1 MADLWSELK
10 RVKAA
15 MKSATSTD
23 PAKPLE
29 ESKPVAPA
37 PSAAG
42 RPALRP
48 NVARSTTGAGTTA
61 RSAVASP
68 DKPARQVQIVKREA
82 TDVVVTRT
90 RAPAAPAS
98 ASIPTRVVRAPMPDM
113 PVATRPVGK
122 KFHSLAKGQLTR
134 KMLFKTPAAWLARGA
149 ETQLVS
155 ATNRGSGG
163 VDVVI
168 GIDFGTSYTKAAVG
182 LMDKIFPV
190 TWEGVSSIS
199 PSYLLPSE
207 YSSLE
212 TGDLVL
218 GQHPDATVEQVQG
231 DLKLPFL
238 NVGVSDELIAKASVF
253 LALVIRY
260 VRAWVYH
267 HHGGK
272 LGNRTIRWQV
282 NLGAPSD
289 GLESVRIEDAYRM
302 LAATAWIRSLE
313 PNLRDLPGTDVKNWR
328 ERPALASMDLMGCLV
343 FPEFVAQMA
352 GYMQSPQKQR
362 GLHALIDV
370 GGGTL
375 DIATFNV
382 HAVEGDD
389 TFPFLVPQVHPLG
402 THGLLQNRY
411 FGVAPEVK
419 TKPVD
424 ELNPIDS
431 PPGFSLTSG
440 IDLDHIKMRDDI
452 FSTELRDVVRSVFEL
467 TKSRRYRL
475 SDAWN
480 TGIRTFFTGGGSH
493 VPLYSEAVLS
503 ARIPGR
509 GGLKLMPLPL
519 HPRLDD
525 FRGQVEEY
533 QRISVACGLA
543 QDAFTLGRVVRA
555 REVEDDR
562 EITRVGNSRPD
573 RDELYAR

>member
-1 MADLWSELK
+1 M
-10 RVKAA
+10 
-15 MKSATSTD
+15 
-23 PAKPLE
+23 
-29 ESKPVAPA
+29 
-37 PSAAG
+37 
-42 RPALRP
+42 
-48 NVARSTTGAGTTA
+48 
-61 RSAVASP
+61 ASP
-68 DKPARQVQIVKREA
+68 DKPSRQVQIVKREA
-82 TDVVVTRT
+82 TAVVVTMT
-90 RAPAAPAS
+90 RAPGAPAS
-98 ASIPTRVVRAPMPDM
+98 ASIPTRAVRAPVPEV

-122 KFHSLAKGQLTR
+122 KFHPLVKGQLTR
-134 KMLFKTPAAWLARGA
+134 KTLFKTPAGWLARGA

-155 ATNRGSGG
+155 ATSRGSGG

-207 YSSLE
+207 YSSLV

-238 NVGVSDELIAKASVF
+238 NVGVSDALVAKASVF

-267 HHGGK
+267 HHGDK

-289 GLESVRIEDAYRM
+289 GLESVRLEDAYRM

-313 PNLRDLPGTDVKNWR
+313 PNLRDLPRTDVKNWR
-328 ERPALASMDLMGCLV
+328 DRQALASMDLMGCLV

-382 HAVEGDD
+382 HVVEGDD

-411 FGVAPEVK
+411 FGVAPGV
-419 TKPVD
+419 TTNPVD

-431 PPGFSLTSG
+431 PPGFSLKSG
-440 IDLDHIKMRDDI
+440 IDLDHINMRDGL
-452 FSTELRDVVRSVFEL
+452 FSAELRGVVRSVFEL
-467 TKSRRYRL
+467 TKNRRYRL
-475 SDAWN
+475 ADAWS

-503 ARIPGR
+503 AQIPGR
-509 GGLKLMPLPL
+509 GGLKLMQLPL

-525 FRGQVEEY
+525 FAGDLEEY

-543 QDAFTLGRVVRA
+543 QDAFTLGRVVPA